1 MARSERL
8 LLVEGD
14 ADKRF
19 FDAICKSQ
27 GLDTEV
33 QVAPPKEVGGQHN
46 TKQGVIKHLSVL
58 VKQLEDGSIKRL
70 SVVVDADYEDE
81 HGLGFTRTVEQV
93 TNVVKKLGF
102 DSAKEVDEAHGGL
115 VFPHSDGLADLG
127 LWVMPDNRREGMLED
142 WIKQCIIQAEQPLFQ
157 HAVKVIESLAQHKFK
172 SIHRSKAEVATWLA
186 WQKLPGRGPYYALEE
201 QLIDSKNAL
210 FLGLTNW
217 LAHMF
222 R

>member
-19 FDAICKSQ
+19 FEAICKSQ
-27 GLDTEV
+27 GLDTDV

-58 VKQLEDGSIKRL
+58 VKQLEDGSIKHL
-70 SVVVDADYEDE
+70 GVVVDADYEGE

-102 DSAKEVDEAHGGL
+102 DSAKKVDEAHGGL

-127 LWVMPDNRREGMLED
+127 LWVMPDNQQEGMLED
-142 WIKQCIIQAEQPLFQ
+142 WIKHCIIQAEQPVFQ
-157 HAVKVIESLAQHKFK
+157 HATKVIESLDSPKFK
-172 SIHRSKAEVATWLA
+172 PIHRSKAEVATWLA
-186 WQKLPGRGPYYALEE
+186 WQKSPGHGLYYALEE
-201 QLIDSKNAL
+201 QLIDPNNTL

-217 LAHMF
+217 LAHIY